1 VAALVGRRAP
11 YRSPEGGHGGP
22 PLHRKVSADA
32 TTPNIDPAL
41 TTTIDAQQPPTEP
54 PATRPVRFRLLA
66 ADGGG
71 AARAGFLETPH
82 GVVETPIFMPVGTQG
97 TVKGLTPDQIRATG
111 SRMILANTYHL
122 ALRPGEET
130 VAALGGLHRFMGW
143 DGPILTDSGGFQ
155 VFSLA
160 DKAKITDHGATFRS
174 HLDGRLLE
182 LTPERAVAIQEAL
195 GADVAMCLD
204 HCPALPAEKSAIA
217 RAVDR
222 TIAWA
227 RRCKAVHSRGDQ
239 SLFGIVQGGSHDD
252 LRSECAQA
260 LRELDFD
267 GYAVGGVSV
276 GESREEVRRALEVST
291 HHLPADR
298 PRYLMGV
305 GRPQDLLD
313 AVASGIDM
321 FDCVMPTRNGRN
333 ATCFT
338 DKGLVKLRNAAHAR
352 DDRPLEEG
360 CPCLACSRFSRGYL
374 RHLFLAKEMLG
385 PILASIHNLA
395 HLHRLTARM
404 REAIRAG
411 RFVQFRLEVLE
422 ALGH

>member
-1 VAALVGRRAP
+1 LSANAP
-11 YRSPEGGHGGP
+11 E
-22 PLHRKVSADA
+22 
-32 TTPNIDPAL
+32 IDPA
-41 TTTIDAQQPPTEP
+41 
-54 PATRPVRFRLLA
+54 ATAPGVRPVRFA
-66 ADGGG
+66 ATARDPGS
-71 AARAGFLETPH
+71 AARAGVLETPH
-82 GVVETPIFMPVGTQG
+82 GAVETPVFMPVGTQA
-97 TVKGLTPDQIRATG
+97 TVKGLTPGLLRDVCDG
-111 SRMILANTYHL
+111 MILANTYHL
-122 ALRPGEET
+122 ALRPGEEV
-130 VAALGGLHRFMGW
+130 VAALGGLHRFMAW

-160 DKAKITDHGATFRS
+160 EKAKITDRGVAFRS

-204 HCPALPAEKSAIA
+204 QCPALPAEKRRIEQ
-217 RAVDR
+217 AVDR

-227 RRCKAVHSRGDQ
+227 ARCKAAKSRPDQ
-239 SLFGIVQGGSHDD
+239 ALFGIVQGGAHED
-252 LRSECAQA
+252 LRGRCAA
-260 LRELDFD
+260 ELTAMDFD

-276 GESREEVRRALEVST
+276 GESREEVRKALAVSV
-291 HHLPADR
+291 HLLPEDR

-313 AVASGIDM
+313 AVAAGIDM

-338 DKGLVKLRNAAHAR
+338 DAGQVKLRNAAHAR
-352 DDRPLEEG
+352 DPRPLEEG
-360 CPCLACSRFSRGYL
+360 CGCLACAKFSRGYL

-395 HLHRLTARM
+395 YLRRLMRRT
-404 REAIRAG
+404 REAIREG
-411 RFVQFRLEVLE
+411 RFVQLRLDVLD
-422 ALGH
+422 ALGP